1 MSSANYGALRQAI
14 LERQQLRLECAG
26 ERYVVCPH
34 VLGWQ
39 EDGREHVLTY
49 VLRCGPP
56 SRSIGAWRCF
66 DVEAVGEIRD
76 DGPGWVTSR
85 DGRPARCVDRVDV
98 EAAAIPRTG
107 RKKRKVRSPRKLAH
121 S

>member
-1 MSSANYGALRQAI
+1 MSSANYGALRRAV

-49 VLRCGPP
+49 VLRCGSPA
-56 SRSIGAWRCF
+56 RSIGAWRCF
-66 DVEAVGEIRD
+66 DVERVGEIR
-76 DGPGWVTSR
+76 GNGSGWATSR
-85 DGRPARCVDRVDV
+85 EGSPERCVDRVDV
-98 EAAAIPRTG
+98 QVAAIPRTG
-107 RKKRKVRSPRKLAH
+107 RDRREA
-121 S
+121 